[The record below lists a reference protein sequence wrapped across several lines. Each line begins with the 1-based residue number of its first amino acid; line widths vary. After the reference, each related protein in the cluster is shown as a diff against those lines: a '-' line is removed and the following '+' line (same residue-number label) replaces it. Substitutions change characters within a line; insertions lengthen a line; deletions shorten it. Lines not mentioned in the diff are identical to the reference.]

1 MASDRLTE
9 VDAYPIERTK
19 FDVEAVALFASV
31 TVTDTV
37 EEPETVG
44 VPEMVPDEV
53 LKFRPLTNVPVS
65 EYVNVARPPVAGT
78 EREKELSAVPDNPV
92 VGVAIDNALATDK
105 VAVVEV
111 LDVATPLLMVFVTTA
126 V

>member
-1 MASDRLTE
+1 LASDRLTE
-9 VDAYPIERTK
+9 VDADPIEITK
-19 FDVEAVALFASV
+19 LDVEAVALFASV
-31 TVTDTV
+31 TVTATV

-53 LKFRPLTNVPVS
+53 FKLSPLTNVPVN
-65 EYVNVARPPVAGT
+65 EYVSAARPPVAAT
-78 EREKELSAVPDNPV
+78 EREKELSAVPVNPAIGAV
-92 VGVAIDNALATDK
+92 IDNALATDK

-111 LDVATPLLMVFVTTA
+111 LDEVTPLLMMFVTTA